1 MKLHQLAAA
10 LVIAMASYGSTVHA
24 DTVVA
29 AGTSQDSVNKSLTVA
44 PGTAVKDVETVNGS
58 IDLGSNSTAAGVETV
73 NGSIDVG
80 NDVSVD
86 SLETVN
92 GSIHAGSG
100 LKAKGG
106 VETVN
111 GRIEIGAGSTVQGSV
126 STVNGRVTLDQVAV
140 TENAETVNGGLELKN
155 CRIGG
160 NVEMVNGRSEVIDG
174 TVVAG
179 DVVIHKTKGGWSW
192 GSKPKPPVLVIGAG
206 SEVRGRIVVEN
217 PDAKVFVHESARIG
231 TIEGAQATRYSGT
244 SAPE

>member
-1 MKLHQLAAA
+1 M
-10 LVIAMASYGSTVHA
+10 
-24 DTVVA
+24 
-29 AGTSQDSVNKSLTVA
+29 
-44 PGTAVKDVETVNGS
+44 
-58 IDLGSNSTAAGVETV
+58 
-73 NGSIDVG
+73 
-80 NDVSVD
+80 
-86 SLETVN
+86 
-92 GSIHAGSG
+92 
-100 LKAKGG
+100 
-106 VETVN
+106 
-111 GRIEIGAGSTVQGSV
+111 QGSV

-140 TENAETVNGGLELKN
+140 TENAESVNGGLELKN

-244 SAPE
+244 SHSADVGGRVTTAEAGRPCQGSSTASTPPMLPTPAPL